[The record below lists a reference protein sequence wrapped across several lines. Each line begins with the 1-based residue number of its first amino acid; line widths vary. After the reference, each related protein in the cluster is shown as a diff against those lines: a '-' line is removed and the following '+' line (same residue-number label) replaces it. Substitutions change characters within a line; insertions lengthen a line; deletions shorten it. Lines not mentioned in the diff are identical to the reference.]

1 LRGLHVLRVH
11 HHLVS
16 RLTLNVEMVDALKWG
31 LRISHVN
38 KVGYAQMVLFATRV
52 IVKGKED

>member
-1 LRGLHVLRVH
+1 
-11 HHLVS
+11 
-16 RLTLNVEMVDALKWG
+16 MVDALKWG